1 VVDRGRAVSYAA
13 LAQSS
18 RRAAAWLLRAG
29 IVPGDRVGLSVRD
42 EYAHLLACLALL
54 RLGCVQVTLAS
65 HETAA
70 MHAALAGRL
79 GLAVVVGDEAP
90 EGCALLRPDLD
101 AITAD
106 AALDAVALPAPA
118 PLRAGF
124 VFQSSGTTGQ
134 PKLVLMTEAVLAAQA
149 AITAGIG
156 RVRHRLATNE
166 YSNGKRL
173 QLQTLWIGGTE
184 VLANNSA
191 GRTLAEVCAAHG
203 VDRLNLAPLR
213 AARLA
218 EELDGPDAP
227 PWPAATSIMISGGA
241 VPGPVRQALMA
252 RATRNVLVTLGCTEA
267 GGIAMAGPDD
277 HARHPD
283 TVGVPLPGVT
293 AAVMDDAGRPLPPGE
308 VGALRVRGA
317 GCVAGYLDDPA
328 ATARAF
334 HDGWFLPG
342 DAAWFTPEG
351 ALVHAGRVDDM
362 MNLGTIKVF
371 PAEIEGAAAGFP
383 GLADCAAFA
392 LRSAALGDIPML
404 AVVARQGFDAAALLA
419 HCRARLGL
427 RAPRKVVVLPGLPR
441 NAAGKVLRR
450 DLAAAAQP

>member
-1 VVDRGRAVSYAA
+1 VVDRGEAIRYGA
-13 LAQSS
+13 LAQAS
-18 RRAAAWLLRAG
+18 RRVAAWLLRAG
-29 IVPGDRVGLSVRD
+29 IAPGDRVGLSLRD

-54 RLGCVQVTLAS
+54 RLGCVQVALAS
-65 HETAA
+65 HEPPA
-70 MHAALAGRL
+70 MRGALAGRL
-79 GLAVVVGDEAP
+79 GLAVVVGNEAP
-90 EGCALLRPDLD
+90 KGCALLRPDLEAVTTD
-101 AITAD
+101 RG
-106 AALDAVALPAPA
+106 LDAVALPAAA

-134 PKLVLMTEAVLAAQA
+134 PKLVLMTESVLATQA
-149 AITAGIG
+149 AITAGFG

-173 QLQTLWIGGTE
+173 QLQTLWVGGTE
-184 VLANNSA
+184 VLANNSI
-191 GRTLAEVCAAHG
+191 GRTLAETCAAHG

-218 EELDGPDAP
+218 EELDRPGAP
-227 PWPAATSIMISGGA
+227 RWPAATSIMISGGP
-241 VPGPVRQALMA
+241 VPGAVRQALMA
-252 RATRNVLVTLGCTEA
+252 RATRNVLVNLGCTEA

-277 HARHPD
+277 HALHPD
-283 TVGVPLPGVT
+283 TVGVPFPGVT
-293 AAVMDDAGRPLPPGE
+293 VEVVDDDGRPLPRGE

-317 GCVAGYLDDPA
+317 GCVLGYLDDPA

-334 HDGWFLPG
+334 RDGWFLPG
-342 DAAWFTPEG
+342 DAAWFTPGG

-371 PAEIEGAAAGFP
+371 PAEIEAVAAGFP

-404 AVVARQGFDAAALLA
+404 AAVAREGFDTAALLA

-427 RAPRKVVVLPGLPR
+427 RAPRKVVVVPALPR